1 MPIRISPRAL
11 FGLIGIICVALLAYA
26 WFLQYGPDRQQPC
39 PLCIL
44 QRYVFMTL
52 AAVCL
57 AAAAH
62 GPGRIGLLI
71 YAILADT
78 LSSMGLGF
86 AVWQLSKGSSM
97 TSCLADP
104 IGDFA
109 NGLPSANWWPEFLF
123 ATGGCADKY
132 PPVLGITV
140 PVWALI
146 WFALFMLTFA
156 SVIISQLRVVQKTAG
171 QNAKVPS

>member
-1 MPIRISPRAL
+1 MV
-11 FGLIGIICVALLAYA
+11 GLTCFALLAFA
-26 WFLQYGPDRQQPC
+26 WFLQYGPDKQQPC

-44 QRYVFMTL
+44 QRYVFMLLGAICLL
-52 AAVCL
+52 AAI
-57 AAAAH
+57 H
-62 GPGRIGLLI
+62 GPERVGQLI
-71 YAILADT
+71 YLGLADALAT
-78 LSSMGLGF
+78 LGLGL
-86 AVWQLSKGSSM
+86 AIWQQLKGGSM

-104 IGDFA
+104 IGDFV

-146 WFALFMLTFA
+146 WFAALSLCFGWMIV
-156 SVIISQLRVVQKTAG
+156 SSIRQGR
-171 QNAKVPS
+171 PSTP